1 MLVLDAA
8 TELNSEEFMRYLQKH
23 NVCSKTCAADAHW
36 QNARAER
43 HGGILQVMLDKMD
56 SESEI
61 KSYEELEEA
70 LQFAT
75 QTKNQWSRHRGY
87 PPEMLVFGKCAHV
100 PGSVVSDPNRAAHSM
115 AIQNLPDGLRFR
127 EELAIRERARRAFAF
142 VDNSQ
147 VLRRA
152 ITSRSRPYR
161 GPFERGEYVMIWK
174 KRGEA
179 EGQWIGPM
187 QVLGQEG
194 NNVVWVSMG
203 QKLFRVAPEH
213 VRYLSAVEEWKN
225 SGSQEGVGQHS
236 IVPPHGGTQF
246 HNLIPE
252 ADRPPNMIPPG
263 ETVGDTGVDAIG
275 QNPGINNEQPETNT
289 PSVTGQLSNGS
300 GIQPEDEPHVQS
312 IPSSANSNDPSNNID
327 QIGDNHAET
336 EELDHPEAIP
346 VPSDDELTCDVF
358 DQEADC
364 FHLTEDNGWK
374 FEVEISRQDIE
385 KWRCEDEPHQMAF
398 LVSAAK
404 RQRSE
409 VKMHQLSNEERKL
422 FQEAK
427 EKEIQSW
434 LSTETVCKVLR
445 HQIPTENVMRCR
457 WILTWKPTDNVGK
470 DNQSP
475 SHVPKARLVVLGY
488 EDPLVHEI
496 PRDSPTMSKL
506 ARMLIIQFAASN
518 HWDIES
524 FDIKT
529 AFLRGE
535 EKSNRILGLEPPAEL
550 REKMK
555 LQPQEIL
562 KLLKGAYGRVDAP
575 YLWYM
580 ELKKGLEELN
590 FKPSPFDPCTFVLP
604 NPQNGSTEGLVG
616 VHVDDGL
623 CCGSKYFHQQLKKLE
638 EKFPFGTHKTRN
650 FTFTGLKIDQ
660 KEDYSIWINQQQYIN
675 DIAAISVSRERRLSP
690 ESPVT
695 ENERQSLRA
704 VIGSLQYAAVNS
716 RPDICSRLGALQ
728 SAINRAS
735 VGTLLEAN
743 KVLHEAKKFSD
754 VTIKVQPIPL
764 EHLRFIAFSDA
775 SFASAKVPDSH
786 QGMMIMSC
794 HKDISVNRTSVVNPI
809 IWHSKKIQKV
819 AVSTLSAEAMAL
831 AGAVDILSWVRLFW
845 GWLQNVNIPWKQA
858 DETLLKLPEA
868 FAAIPPI
875 EPTDEKNTPPDK
887 VSELLTQLPKENSSI
902 ITTDCKSLYDLISRT
917 APPSCQE
924 FRTQLQA
931 KLIKEHLKSGVQI
944 RWVPSQAQIADS
956 LTKIMENAM
965 LRECLSL
972 GKYCLHDETEMLK
985 QRSDAKTRLRWLRE
999 NAKT

>member
-1 MLVLDAA
+1 MWAGAPKLLVLDAA

-61 KSYEELEEA
+61 KSYEDLEEA

-194 NNVVWVSMG
+194 KNVVWVSMG

-225 SGSQEGVGQHS
+225 PGSQEGVGQQS

-263 ETVGDTGVDAIG
+263 ETLGDTGAGEIG
-275 QNPGINNEQPETNT
+275 QNPGIITEHPESNT

-300 GIQPEDEPHVQS
+300 GIQPEDEPHVHS
-312 IPSSANSNDPSNNID
+312 IPSSANSTDPSNNID
-327 QIGDNHAET
+327 QTGENNAET
-336 EELDHPEAIP
+336 GELSHPEAIP

-409 VKMHQLSNEERKL
+409 VKMHQLNTEERKL

-506 ARMLIIQFAASN
+506 ARMLII
-518 HWDIES
+518 
-524 FDIKT
+524 
-529 AFLRGE
+529 
-535 EKSNRILGLEPPAEL
+535 
-550 REKMK
+550 
-555 LQPQEIL
+555 
-562 KLLKGAYGRVDAP
+562 
-575 YLWYM
+575 
-580 ELKKGLEELN
+580 
-590 FKPSPFDPCTFVLP
+590 
-604 NPQNGSTEGLVG
+604 
-616 VHVDDGL
+616 
-623 CCGSKYFHQQLKKLE
+623 
-638 EKFPFGTHKTRN
+638 
-650 FTFTGLKIDQ
+650 
-660 KEDYSIWINQQQYIN
+660 
-675 DIAAISVSRERRLSP
+675 
-690 ESPVT
+690 
-695 ENERQSLRA
+695 
-704 VIGSLQYAAVNS
+704 
-716 RPDICSRLGALQ
+716 
-728 SAINRAS
+728 
-735 VGTLLEAN
+735 
-743 KVLHEAKKFSD
+743 
-754 VTIKVQPIPL
+754 
-764 EHLRFIAFSDA
+764 
-775 SFASAKVPDSH
+775 
-786 QGMMIMSC
+786 
-794 HKDISVNRTSVVNPI
+794 
-809 IWHSKKIQKV
+809 
-819 AVSTLSAEAMAL
+819 
-831 AGAVDILSWVRLFW
+831 
-845 GWLQNVNIPWKQA
+845 
-858 DETLLKLPEA
+858 
-868 FAAIPPI
+868 
-875 EPTDEKNTPPDK
+875 
-887 VSELLTQLPKENSSI
+887 
-902 ITTDCKSLYDLISRT
+902 
-917 APPSCQE
+917 
-924 FRTQLQA
+924 
-931 KLIKEHLKSGVQI
+931 
-944 RWVPSQAQIADS
+944 
-956 LTKIMENAM
+956 
-965 LRECLSL
+965 
-972 GKYCLHDETEMLK
+972 
-985 QRSDAKTRLRWLRE
+985 
-999 NAKT
+999 